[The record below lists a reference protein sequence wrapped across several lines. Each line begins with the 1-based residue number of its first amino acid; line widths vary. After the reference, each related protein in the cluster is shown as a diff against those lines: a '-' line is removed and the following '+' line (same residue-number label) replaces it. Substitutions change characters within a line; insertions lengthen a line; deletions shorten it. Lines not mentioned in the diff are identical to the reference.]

1 MRTAINE
8 MVKEMSVKPISFD
21 PLSADCIRLSP
32 ASRCRAIFSNI
43 TIASSTTKPVAM
55 VSAIKVRLL
64 TEKPKKYISTKVPM
78 IDSGTAIL
86 GIMVA
91 DKFLRKRKVT
101 MTTKQTAKTNSFCTS
116 WIELRIL
123 SVRSVSTRILTF
135 SGRFFCSSANS
146 CLI

>member
-1 MRTAINE
+1 

-21 PLSADCIRLSP
+21 PLNAACIRLSP

-101 MTTKQTAKTNSFCTS
+101 ITTKQTAKTNSFCTS

-123 SVRSVSTRILTF
+123 SVRSVSTRILTL
-135 SGRFFCSSANS
+135 SGRFFCSSGNS